1 MSEAAREALGALRVV
16 EAALDERHPDG
27 RRPHPLAGRPD
38 APAAAVFRHGDALA
52 LVSLDV
58 RGDGPGEWSL
68 GATAVLALAGSGI
81 DDALEWVNERNRRLS
96 VGKYYCAHS
105 REAGVAAIAYDTW
118 LQGAAFGACA
128 GAAGD
133 DAGGR
138 LATVLMA
145 MVANVL
151 DTGAAEAAQAA
162 AAIGGRPP
170 DDSDTDRQALLVI
183 ALG

>member
-1 MSEAAREALGALRVV
+1 MSEAAREALAALRVV
-16 EAALDERHPDG
+16 EHALTERHPEG
-27 RRPHPLAGRPD
+27 PRPHPLSGRPD
-38 APAAAVFRHGDALA
+38 APAAAVFRHGDALS
-52 LVSLDV
+52 LISLDV
-58 RGDGPGEWSL
+58 RGEGPGEWSL
-68 GATAVLALAGSGI
+68 GATAVLALAGAEI
-81 DDALEWVNERNRRLS
+81 DAALEWVNERNRRLS

-118 LQGAAFGACA
+118 VQGAAFGACS
-128 GAAGD
+128 GAD
-133 DAGGR
+133 EAGGR
-138 LATVLMA
+138 LATVLLA

-170 DDSDTDRQALLVI
+170 GDSEADRQALLVI